1 MKGRLQ
7 AALLALLG
15 IPLLST
21 AAVGLVTLRLG
32 HQQGALLLLVALTP
46 TLAGV
51 AMGRMPELLFWL
63 SLISVFSV
71 FAYGLLLRASVS
83 WVFTLVAS
91 CALMVIVLP
100 LMVWQFDGLR
110 ESISRVILAPQALAD
125 QSGLGNSGD
134 IVLQSVA
141 LVSGIVALITMIN
154 GFTSILLARWWQSLL
169 YNPGG
174 FGEEFRA
181 LRLDVLPAVVLV
193 GLAALCFAAGSDYG
207 FWSAVFCSP
216 LAIAALAL
224 AHFVA
229 KARGL
234 GASWLASFYILT
246 VFFLIP
252 MIAVLSLVGLLDA
265 VFNFRKR
272 VIS

>member
-32 HQQGALLLLVALTP
+32 HQQGLLIAVAALVP
-46 TLAGV
+46 TLIGV
-51 AMGRMPELLFWL
+51 MMDRMPELLFWL

-71 FAYGLLLRASVS
+71 FAYAILLRAFVS
-83 WVFTLVAS
+83 WEFTLLAAS
-91 CALMVIVLP
+91 ALIAVLVP
-100 LMVWQFDGLR
+100 LFTWQSDSLI
-110 ESISRVILAPQALAD
+110 ESFSRVLVSPQQLAEG
-125 QSGLGNSGD
+125 SSEVSV
-134 IVLQSVA
+134 VLQSHA
-141 LVSGIVALITMIN
+141 LVSGIIALVIMLN
-154 GFTSILLARWWQSLL
+154 GFTSLVLSRWWQSLL

-181 LRLDVLPAVVLV
+181 LRLSLAPTIVLLVLS
-193 GLAALCFAAGSDYG
+193 GFCYIAGANYSLWMIL
-207 FWSAVFCSP
+207 FMSP

-229 KARGL
+229 KAKGL
-234 GASWLASFYILT
+234 GGSWLASLYLLT
-246 VFFLIP
+246 VFFLVP
-252 MIAVLSLVGLLDA
+252 MLMILTIIGALDA

-272 VIS
+272 FE